1 MWCEWGR
8 SEIQGLCIAP
18 RVLKQQH
25 EQQGTVVVD
34 VVVMVVVWLLPFA
47 SIEVSD
53 TREATAG
60 GRWSACESF
69 SSPLIL
75 LLPFEVLSNALR
87 ISISNPVPTRVT
99 MVSSC
104 NEAARTLWSEEEE
117 EEESEAEGEEEG
129 EARWARSLCLRM
141 ELSGNPTGRQCFNR
155 CDVAASSEG
164 DEGIMREI
172 NPAPGY
178 TDIPA

>member
-1 MWCEWGR
+1 M
-8 SEIQGLCIAP
+8 CIAP

-117 EEESEAEGEEEG
+117 ESEGEGKEAG

-141 ELSGNPTGRQCFNR
+141 ELSGNPTGRHCFNR
-155 CDVAASSEG
+155 CEVVASSEG
-164 DEGIMREI
+164 DEGIIPREI